1 MTIIPTKVIRE
12 KINFFIPI
20 IYNNNSFI
28 IKIEKIKYV
37 NIYLIKMLLYNFFF
51 FFFFFFFLF
60 IEHYLL

>member
-51 FFFFFFFLF
+51 FFFF
-60 IEHYLL
+60 